1 MVLAQK
7 TFSVRKNI
15 HGKDGTPALTLVL
28 APLQLIFDTDT
39 NGIVTTGSL
48 AANTCSVKI
57 AKGDTQVLPSAVTAK
72 GVGCVANYSNGIIKA
87 VSYTHLTLPTKA

>member
-48 AANTCSVKI
+48 AANTCSVCNCQLI
-57 AKGDTQVLPSAVTAK
+57 ACLLCVECTLFFTLCSPRGIHSV
-72 GVGCVANYSNGIIKA
+72 VGS
-87 VSYTHLTLPTKA
+87 P